1 MMYYILILLLAININ
16 CLKKIPDSHFKDSYF
31 SCYTTKENN
40 LLYFEPSLRKL
51 YKSMELNNSAE
62 YSNFKDITPASQKN
76 IQIKTLPN
84 DLYFNF
90 RYLSNNQ
97 IKVSFFNET
106 FLSYFNYPNITF
118 NDLEHLSIDELGNN
132 QFAIFSNNEKGSNH
146 TLNISQFDI
155 SQTDENKF
163 KIIKSYIIESDAD
176 RINAHCIKTNNNN
189 IICGLIEVF
198 LESNKTNYASYNYS
212 LILLKN
218 NTIDKNIFNY
228 DKGHIRDYGYEYKN
242 ILTYKFLKLIPLD
255 NDRIFLSYENEGIK
269 CGLAQVINSEFI
281 EIIKQDEK
289 IFDNYTFYSNLARD
303 SFSYVKKTDNNII
316 LSIVDESIVK
326 FANISIDKN
335 NKINSG
341 NIIQKIFKFNQNPS
355 FIKLLENSY
364 YETIIFLSYLSFKES
379 FMYYGYFQ
387 ELEYTSCN
395 DEKKYVYNAEKAYLN
410 FYFDYATFFNS
421 EDKNNIV
428 IFNNEKT
435 ITSLID
441 YVGKILEQKKIYRK
455 DNIYFNLSSIDYNY
469 YYYSGNDYQFN
480 FSNSLNERK
489 SKICTYTISFY
500 KCDSICTY
508 CTSNKCWDENWNI
521 IIKEK
526 EEKKEK
532 KEKTDFEKFFFIIPG
547 AILLMLIVLVFFTFA
562 KCCMKGQMPNFE
574 GSNIVQ
580 DELPLIQ

>member
-16 CLKKIPDSHFKDSYF
+16 CLKEIPGFHFRDSYF

-40 LLYFEPSLRKL
+40 LLYFEPSLLKL
-51 YKSMELNNSAE
+51 YKSMELKNSAE
-62 YSNFKDITPASQKN
+62 YSNFKDITPAPQKN
-76 IQIKTLPN
+76 IRIKTLPN
-84 DLYFNF
+84 ILYFNF
-90 RYLSNNQ
+90 MYLSNNQ
-97 IKVSFFNET
+97 IKVSFFNES
-106 FLSYFNYPNITF
+106 FLSYFNYPNIIF
-118 NDLEHLSIDELGNN
+118 SDLEHLSIDELGNN

-155 SQTDENKF
+155 SQTDKNKF

-198 LESNKTNYASYNYS
+198 LESNNTNYASYNYS
-212 LILLKN
+212 LILLKK

-228 DKGHIRDYGYEYKN
+228 DKGYIDIDYGYEYKN

-289 IFDNYTFYSNLARD
+289 IFDNYTFYSKLARD

-316 LSIVDESIVK
+316 LSIVDKSVVK
-326 FANISIDKN
+326 FANISIGKN

-341 NIIQKIFKFNQNPS
+341 NIIQKIFKFNQNPF
-355 FIKLLENSY
+355 FIKLLENNY
-364 YETIIFLSYLSFKES
+364 NETIIFLSYFPSDDS
-379 FMYYGYFQ
+379 YIYYGYFQ
-387 ELEYTSCN
+387 ELEYTSCD
-395 DEKKYVYNAEKAYLN
+395 DEKKYVYNAEKTYLN
-410 FYFDYATFFNS
+410 FDFDYATFIDS
-421 EDKNNIV
+421 EDENNII

-441 YVGKILEQKKIYRK
+441 YDGKTLEKKKIYKK

-508 CTSNKCWDENWNI
+508 CTSNKCWDKNWNNV
-521 IIKEK
+521 K
-526 EEKKEK
+526 EKKEK
-532 KEKTDFEKFFFIIPG
+532 KQKTNFEKFFFIIPG

>member
-16 CLKKIPDSHFKDSYF
+16 CLKEIPGFHFRDSYF

-40 LLYFEPSLRKL
+40 LLYFEPSLLKL
-51 YKSMELNNSAE
+51 YKSMELKNSAE
-62 YSNFKDITPASQKN
+62 YSNFKDITPAPQKN
-76 IQIKTLPN
+76 IRIKTLPN
-84 DLYFNF
+84 ILYFNF
-90 RYLSNNQ
+90 MYLSNNQ
-97 IKVSFFNET
+97 IKVSFFNES
-106 FLSYFNYPNITF
+106 FLSYFNYPNIIF
-118 NDLEHLSIDELGNN
+118 SDLEHLSIDELGNN

-155 SQTDENKF
+155 SQTDKNKF

-198 LESNKTNYASYNYS
+198 LESNNTNYASYNYS
-212 LILLKN
+212 LILLKK

-228 DKGHIRDYGYEYKN
+228 DKGYIDTDYGY
-242 ILTYKFLKLIPLD
+242 YKFLKLIPLD

-289 IFDNYTFYSNLARD
+289 IFDNYTFYSKLARD

-316 LSIVDESIVK
+316 LSIVDKSVVK
-326 FANISIDKN
+326 FANISIGKN

-341 NIIQKIFKFNQNPS
+341 NIIQKIFKFNQNPF
-355 FIKLLENSY
+355 FIKLLENNY
-364 YETIIFLSYLSFKES
+364 NETIIFLSYFPSDDS
-379 FMYYGYFQ
+379 YIYYGYFQ
-387 ELEYTSCN
+387 ELEYTSCD
-395 DEKKYVYNAEKAYLN
+395 DEKKYVYNAEKTYLN
-410 FYFDYATFFNS
+410 FDFDYATFIDS
-421 EDKNNIV
+421 EDENNII

-441 YVGKILEQKKIYRK
+441 YDGKTLEQKKIYKK

-508 CTSNKCWDENWNI
+508 CTSNKCWDKNWNNV
-521 IIKEK
+521 K
-526 EEKKEK
+526 EKKEK
-532 KEKTDFEKFFFIIPG
+532 KQKTNFEKFFFIIPG

>member
-16 CLKKIPDSHFKDSYF
+16 CLKEIPGFHFRDSYF

-40 LLYFEPSLRKL
+40 LLYFEPSLLKL
-51 YKSMELNNSAE
+51 YKSMELKNSAE
-62 YSNFKDITPASQKN
+62 YSNFKDITPAPQKN
-76 IQIKTLPN
+76 IRIKTLPN
-84 DLYFNF
+84 ILYFNF
-90 RYLSNNQ
+90 MYLSNNQ
-97 IKVSFFNET
+97 IKVSFFNES
-106 FLSYFNYPNITF
+106 FLSYFNYPNIIF
-118 NDLEHLSIDELGNN
+118 SDLEHLSIDELGNN

-155 SQTDENKF
+155 SQTDKNKF

-198 LESNKTNYASYNYS
+198 LESNNTNYASYNYS
-212 LILLKN
+212 LILLKK

-228 DKGHIRDYGYEYKN
+228 DKGYIDIDYGYEYKN

-289 IFDNYTFYSNLARD
+289 IFDNYTFYSKLARD

-316 LSIVDESIVK
+316 LSIVDKSVVK
-326 FANISIDKN
+326 FANISIGKN

-341 NIIQKIFKFNQNPS
+341 NIIQKIFKFNQNPF
-355 FIKLLENSY
+355 FIKLLENNY
-364 YETIIFLSYLSFKES
+364 NETIIFLSYFPSDDS
-379 FMYYGYFQ
+379 YIYYGYFQ
-387 ELEYTSCN
+387 ELEYTSCD
-395 DEKKYVYNAEKAYLN
+395 DEKKYVYNAEKTYLN
-410 FYFDYATFFNS
+410 FDFDYATFIDS
-421 EDKNNIV
+421 EDENNII

-441 YVGKILEQKKIYRK
+441 YDGKTLEQKKIYKK

-508 CTSNKCWDENWNI
+508 CTSNKCWDKNWNNV
-521 IIKEK
+521 K
-526 EEKKEK
+526 EKKEK
-532 KEKTDFEKFFFIIPG
+532 KQKTNFEKFFFIIPG

>member
-16 CLKKIPDSHFKDSYF
+16 CLKEIPGFHFRDSYF

-40 LLYFEPSLRKL
+40 LLYFEPSLLKL
-51 YKSMELNNSAE
+51 YKSMELKNSAE
-62 YSNFKDITPASQKN
+62 YSNFKDITPAPQKN
-76 IQIKTLPN
+76 IRIKTLPN
-84 DLYFNF
+84 ILYFNF
-90 RYLSNNQ
+90 MYLSSNQ
-97 IKVSFFNET
+97 IKVSFFNES
-106 FLSYFNYPNITF
+106 FLSYFNYPNIIF
-118 NDLEHLSIDELGNN
+118 SDLEHLSIDELGNN

-155 SQTDENKF
+155 SQTDKNKF

-198 LESNKTNYASYNYS
+198 LESNNTNYASYNYS
-212 LILLKN
+212 LILLKK

-228 DKGHIRDYGYEYKN
+228 DKGYIDTDYGY
-242 ILTYKFLKLIPLD
+242 YKFLKLIPLD

-289 IFDNYTFYSNLARD
+289 IFDNYTFYSKLARD

-316 LSIVDESIVK
+316 LSIVDKSVVK
-326 FANISIDKN
+326 FANISIGKN

-341 NIIQKIFKFNQNPS
+341 NIIQKIFKFNQNPF
-355 FIKLLENSY
+355 FIKLLENNY
-364 YETIIFLSYLSFKES
+364 NETIIFLSYFPSDDS
-379 FMYYGYFQ
+379 YIYYGYFQ
-387 ELEYTSCN
+387 ELEYTSCD
-395 DEKKYVYNAEKAYLN
+395 DEKKYVYNAEKTYLN
-410 FYFDYATFFNS
+410 FDFDYATFIDS
-421 EDKNNIV
+421 EDENNII

-441 YVGKILEQKKIYRK
+441 YDGKTLEQKKIYKK

-508 CTSNKCWDENWNI
+508 CTSNKCWDKNWNNV
-521 IIKEK
+521 K
-526 EEKKEK
+526 EKKEK
-532 KEKTDFEKFFFIIPG
+532 KQKTNFEKFFFIIPG

>member
-16 CLKKIPDSHFKDSYF
+16 CLKEIPGIHFNDSLF

-40 LLYFEPSLRKL
+40 LLYFEPSFRKL
-51 YKSMELNNSAE
+51 YKSMELKNSAE
-62 YSNFKDITPASQKN
+62 YSNFKDITPAPQKN
-76 IQIKTLPN
+76 IRIKTLPN
-84 DLYFNF
+84 ILYFNF
-90 RYLSNNQ
+90 MYLSNNQ
-97 IKVSFFNET
+97 IKVSFFNES
-106 FLSYFNYPNITF
+106 FLSYFNYPNIIF
-118 NDLEHLSIDELGNN
+118 SDLEHLSIDELGNN

-198 LESNKTNYASYNYS
+198 LESNNTNYISYNYS

-228 DKGHIRDYGYEYKN
+228 DKRYIDRDYVYEYKN
-242 ILTYKFLKLIPLD
+242 ILTHKFLKLIPLD
-255 NDRIFLSYENEGIK
+255 NDRIFLSYENKGIK

-289 IFDNYTFYSNLARD
+289 IFDNYTFYSKLARD

-316 LSIVDESIVK
+316 LSIVNESVVK

-341 NIIQKIFKFNQNPS
+341 NIIQKIFKFNQNPF
-355 FIKLLENSY
+355 FIKLLENNY
-364 YETIIFLSYLSFKES
+364 NETIIFLSYFPSDDS
-379 FMYYGYFQ
+379 YIYYGYFQ
-387 ELEYTSCN
+387 ELEYTSCD
-395 DEKKYVYNAEKAYLN
+395 DEKKYVYNAEKTYLN
-410 FYFDYATFFNS
+410 FDFDYATFIDS
-421 EDKNNIV
+421 EDENNII

-435 ITSLID
+435 VTSLID
-441 YVGKILEQKKIYRK
+441 YDGKTLEQKKIYKK

-508 CTSNKCWDENWNI
+508 CTSNKCWDKNWNNV
-521 IIKEK
+521 K
-526 EEKKEK
+526 EKKEK
-532 KEKTDFEKFFFIIPG
+532 KQKTNFEKFFFIIPG

>member
-16 CLKKIPDSHFKDSYF
+16 CLKEIPGFHFRDSYF

-40 LLYFEPSLRKL
+40 LLYFEPSLLKL
-51 YKSMELNNSAE
+51 YKSMELKNSAE
-62 YSNFKDITPASQKN
+62 YSNFKDITPAPQKN
-76 IQIKTLPN
+76 IRIKTLPN
-84 DLYFNF
+84 ILYFNF
-90 RYLSNNQ
+90 MYLSNNQ
-97 IKVSFFNET
+97 IKVSFFNES
-106 FLSYFNYPNITF
+106 FLSYFNYPNIIF
-118 NDLEHLSIDELGNN
+118 SDLEHLSIDELGNN

-155 SQTDENKF
+155 SQTDKNKF

-198 LESNKTNYASYNYS
+198 LESNNTNYASYNYS
-212 LILLKN
+212 LILLKK

-228 DKGHIRDYGYEYKN
+228 DKGYIDTDYGY
-242 ILTYKFLKLIPLD
+242 YKFLKLIPLD

-289 IFDNYTFYSNLARD
+289 IFDNYTFYSKLARD

-316 LSIVDESIVK
+316 LSIVDKSVVK
-326 FANISIDKN
+326 FANISIGKN

-341 NIIQKIFKFNQNPS
+341 NIIQKIFKFNQKPF
-355 FIKLLENSY
+355 FIKLLENNY
-364 YETIIFLSYLSFKES
+364 NETIIFLSYFPSDDS
-379 FMYYGYFQ
+379 YIYYGYFQ
-387 ELEYTSCN
+387 ELEYTSCD
-395 DEKKYVYNAEKAYLN
+395 DEKKYVYNAEKTYLN
-410 FYFDYATFFNS
+410 FDFDYATFIDS
-421 EDKNNIV
+421 EDENNII

-441 YVGKILEQKKIYRK
+441 YDGKTLEQKKIYKK

-508 CTSNKCWDENWNI
+508 CTSNKCWDKNWNNV
-521 IIKEK
+521 K
-526 EEKKEK
+526 EKKEK
-532 KEKTDFEKFFFIIPG
+532 KQKTNFEKFFFIIPG